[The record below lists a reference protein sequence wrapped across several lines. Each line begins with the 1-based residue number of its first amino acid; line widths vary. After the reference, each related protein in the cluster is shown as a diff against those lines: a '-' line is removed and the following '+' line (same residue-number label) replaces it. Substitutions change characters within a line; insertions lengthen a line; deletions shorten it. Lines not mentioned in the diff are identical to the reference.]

1 MARLVYF
8 IFFVITISLY
18 FSDAPIMDRSIM
30 LFLLGFVLF
39 SLIIFVTKKENNKNL
54 QGQLLKHSYLFL
66 IGYLIVSF
74 QFYIDFIIYNIDE
87 NYQEIWVNRSIVVK
101 SMAIVTAGLLTF
113 LIGYST
119 TKFDKTSFIKNKS
132 VKKIINTKFIFI
144 IWVLSLIVFYS
155 TVSPL
160 YLLGYYGKEGAE
172 IGRIPSL
179 AIFLFHSTFYVLL
192 IQKLRN
198 LKIHNNYNLNLN
210 VKEYLQKLGLSFI
223 SIVFIYLVTILF
235 SGDRGP
241 LMTVGLSMFAGY
253 VYLNKRKL
261 KFLRI
266 IPFFILGVFFISL
279 LGKARSLD
287 RDISLFDRISLVF
300 NDDIKVVEQ
309 ESFLEPTKELAK
321 SLLTTHTAINYIDYS
336 GNYTYGRFQFQ
347 QIANSIPFFSI
358 FYPLIF
364 TDNHKKFSSSA
375 SYITWIIQGDHPF
388 FGNGT
393 SSTADLYLD
402 FGFLGV
408 LLGMLIFGF
417 FIRYLEVIFYAE
429 ELTSLPFQVLSFV
442 YLTNAFYLGRSSLL
456 FNIKICSVIYIILL
470 LNTLISKGINKKK
483 YV

>member
-1 MARLVYF
+1 MTRLVYF
-8 IFFVITISLY
+8 IFLVITISLY
-18 FSDAPIMDRSIM
+18 FSETLTMDRSIM

-39 SLIIFVTKKENNKNL
+39 SLIIFVIKKENNKNL
-54 QGQLLKHSYLFL
+54 QGQVLKHSYLFL

-101 SMAIVTAGLLTF
+101 SMVIVTSGLLTF

-119 TKFDKTSFIKNKS
+119 TKFDKASIIKNKS

-144 IWVLSLIVFYS
+144 IWVLSLLVFYL

-179 AIFLFHSTFYVLL
+179 ALFLFHSTFYVLL

-198 LKIHNNYNLNLN
+198 LKTYNNYNLT
-210 VKEYLQKLGLSFI
+210 VKEYLKKMGLSFT
-223 SIVFIYLVTILF
+223 SIVFIYLATVLF

-241 LMTVGLSMFAGY
+241 LMTVGVSMFAGY

-279 LGKARSLD
+279 LGKARSLE

-321 SLLTTHTAINYIDYS
+321 SVLTTHAAINYIDYS

-347 QIANSIPFFSI
+347 QIANSIPFFSN

-375 SYITWIIQGDHPF
+375 SYITWIIQGDDPF

-408 LLGMLIFGF
+408 LLGMLSFGF

-429 ELTSLPFQVLSFV
+429 ELISLPFQVLSFV